1 MTGGRIAFDIPP
13 IDIPDV
19 ESHPRDQVIANLSVS
34 DSNLFP
40 WWFKSESP
48 VKLPKDSAISFA
60 FMSPSEWETRRGG
73 SYIVRL
79 DRSKHYKLDI
89 HVTPWIQLEKGLLPE
104 NYQWTGGDAVN
115 PIIRIQTYV
124 FRIQADFIIQRDGAD
139 ATFVPGDYEVWIKTL
154 FASLRNVMEN

>member
-1 MTGGRIAFDIPP
+1 
-13 IDIPDV
+13 
-19 ESHPRDQVIANLSVS
+19 
-34 DSNLFP
+34 
-40 WWFKSESP
+40 
-48 VKLPKDSAISFA
+48 
-60 FMSPSEWETRRGG
+60 MSPSEWETRRGG

-139 ATFVPGDYEVWIKTL
+139 ATFVPGDYEDWIKTL

>member
-79 DRSKHYKLDI
+79 DRSKPVSYTHLDVYKRQLFPI
-89 HVTPWIQLEKGLLPE
+89 HLVT
-104 NYQWTGGDAVN
+104 
-115 PIIRIQTYV
+115 
-124 FRIQADFIIQRDGAD
+124 
-139 ATFVPGDYEVWIKTL
+139 
-154 FASLRNVMEN
+154 